1 MNRAPDTRFSDMLM
15 RMRRRDR
22 LALSESV
29 ARLLRETAP
38 AEPAPVLTDEVATQ
52 YTTAK
57 EGDAFVNSK
66 GESVFKR
73 KPVGWLTTVRIS
85 LKGVLTLVKDTDG
98 KADVASEFRDA
109 KDGEEVFITKGL
121 LIDPA
126 LANETG
132 GLRFKKKVTPQG
144 DRFIDEKPVP
154 QDKLVSVVEE
164 LKLTWKPASGTS
176 TAAGAPAPAPGAP
189 GAAPA
194 PGAPAGAGAAAAGK
208 EEYLLAD
215 GDIKFVFDKTRTD
228 LKPGQGVL
236 RIIVDTKDE
245 GFSAFDDLFGSG
257 SGIASAIARQTARS
271 KSNRVSIEIS
281 ASAAEGNAI
290 LKQIPLPFS
299 GKMEFIYDQTKQV
312 AKFAKLI
319 DEKDWEKIS
328 RSLTS
333 VESMSA
339 EPDKVTQPD
348 LRAVA
353 PGGTINVKIEGKD
366 LKLIKL
372 NVGEMLVDVPLSG
385 TDIGI
390 LKFRNQGAEATQ
402 DMVRVDE
409 KIKASILVEKADVIP
424 GIFLR
429 KMKPNR
435 TVEEDNGQILLK
447 TGDNEFK
454 LVLTYD
460 QVIKAKATKVQPKE
474 DEE

>member
-15 RMRRRDR
+15 RMRRSDR
-22 LALSESV
+22 RVLNESV
-29 ARLLRETAP
+29 AKLLREAAP
-38 AEPAPVLTDEVATQ
+38 APAPAASAPTTADL
-52 YTTAK
+52 YTNAK

-85 LKGVLTLVKDTDG
+85 LKGVLTLVKDTAG

-109 KDGEEVFITKGL
+109 KDGEAVFITKGL
-121 LIDPA
+121 LIDPD

-154 QDKLVSVVEE
+154 QDKLVSVVKE
-164 LKLTWKPASGTS
+164 LKLTWQPASGTS
-176 TAAGAPAPAPGAP
+176 TAAPA
-189 GAAPA
+189 AAPA
-194 PGAPAGAGAAAAGK
+194 APTAAPTAAPAQAAPGK

-215 GDIKFVFDKTRTD
+215 GDIKFVFDKTRAD
-228 LKPGQGVL
+228 LKQGQGVL

-319 DEKDWEKIS
+319 DEKDWEIIS
-328 RSLTS
+328 RSLTG

-339 EPDKVTQPD
+339 GPYKVTQPD
-348 LRAVA
+348 LRAVV
-353 PGGTINVKIEGKD
+353 PGGTINVKIDEKE

-372 NVGEMLVDVPLSG
+372 EPGEMLVDVPLSG
-385 TDIGI
+385 TDIAI
-390 LKFRNQGAEATQ
+390 LKFRDRGASATQ
-402 DMVRVDE
+402 DMVRVGE
-409 KIKASILVEKADVIP
+409 KIEASILGKADVIP
-424 GIFLR
+424 KIFLR
-429 KMKPNR
+429 KMKADGK
-435 TVEEDNGQILLK
+435 VESDNGQTLLK

-454 LVLTYD
+454 LVLTYE
-460 QVIKAKATKVQPKE
+460 QVIKAVAAKVPPKE